1 MRLSHP
7 VIPDI
12 HVEVDD
18 TDTDAWLA
26 QGWLAP
32 EEQLEPVADDAPDLD
47 HLPEGDSE

>member
-18 TDTDAWLA
+18 SDTDAWLA

-32 EEQLEPVADDAPDLD
+32 EVQPDPAVDDDPDPD

>member
-12 HVEVDD
+12 HVDAPD
-18 TDTDAWLA
+18 ADTDAWLT

-32 EEQLEPVADDAPDLD
+32 EAQLEPVADDAPDPD
-47 HLPEGDSE
+47 HLPEGDFE